1 VLTAHLHI
9 SFCVLDVVGQLA
21 VPDGLD
27 DPGRHAYR
35 HRVVGDDHSFRHQ
48 RPGPDDAVSA
58 HDGVVEDGSMHPDEA
73 VVPHRAAVDEGAVA
87 YGDVF
92 AQNDLP
98 AGVAVEH
105 GVVLHIETWS

>member
-1 VLTAHLHI
+1 
-9 SFCVLDVVGQLA
+9 
-21 VPDGLD
+21 
-27 DPGRHAYR
+27 
-35 HRVVGDDHSFRHQ
+35 
-48 RPGPDDAVSA
+48 
-58 HDGVVEDGSMHPDEA
+58 MHPDEA

-105 GVVLHIETWS
+105 GVVLHIAVFAQHQRALIGPQYSPVPDVHAPAQCHVAQHRRIRRHKDSALIPGHFSTKGEHHC